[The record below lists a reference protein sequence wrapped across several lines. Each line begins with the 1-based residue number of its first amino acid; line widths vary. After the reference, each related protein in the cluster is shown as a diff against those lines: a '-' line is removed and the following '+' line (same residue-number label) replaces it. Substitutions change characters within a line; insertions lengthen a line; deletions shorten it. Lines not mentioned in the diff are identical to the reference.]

1 MWKCKKCGSDCF
13 YQDITGGISEVLE
26 MNKDGEVL
34 DEIDDVEYGDFSCA
48 KCDNSSPEIQE
59 IAYWE
64 EIDEENTKWN
74 KKAWIRKQKDERK

>member
-1 MWKCKKCGSDCF
+1 MWKCKKCGCYCF

-48 KCDNSSPEIQE
+48 KCNNSNSKIQE
-59 IAYWE
+59 IAYWD
-64 EIDEENTKWN
+64 EINGENKTYLSKS
-74 KKAWIRKQKDERK
+74 RQQ

>member
-1 MWKCKKCGSDCF
+1 MWKCKKCGCDCF

-26 MNKDGEVL
+26 MDKDGEVL

-64 EIDEENTKWN
+64 EIDEENTK
-74 KKAWIRKQKDERK
+74 